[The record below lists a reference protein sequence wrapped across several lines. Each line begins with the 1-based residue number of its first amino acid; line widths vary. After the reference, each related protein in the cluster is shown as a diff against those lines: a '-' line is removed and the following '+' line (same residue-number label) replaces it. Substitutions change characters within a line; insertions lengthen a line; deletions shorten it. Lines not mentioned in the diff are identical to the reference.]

1 MSRETAL
8 ASAQARKA
16 AAAWRAHRADCS
28 RCARVCPVQ
37 PGPGPCSQGAPLY
50 LAHKSAQ
57 KELARNRELDKQP
70 PPGQGALF

>member
-28 RCARVCPVQ
+28 RCAQSARSSR
-37 PGPGPCSQGAPLY
+37 GPGPCSQGAPLY